1 MGRDMGDLNAAGH
14 KRASAANRVTWVGFV
29 VNLILTLFKLMAGV
43 VGHSGAMIADAMH
56 SLSDFATDIVVLVSF
71 RFAGKPADDG
81 HKYGHGKYETVAT
94 AIIGA
99 ALLLV
104 GAGIFWDGVVKVWN
118 SINGARLEAPGGI
131 ALIAAVVSIVVK
143 EWLFRYTEA
152 VGKRIN
158 SQAVVANAWHHRSD
172 AFSSIGTMIGIG
184 GAIALGERW
193 RVLDPIAAVVVSV
206 FIIKVAFEILTGSLM
221 ELTDASLSDAEEDEI
236 MRIAAACCGVSHP
249 HNLRT
254 RRIGPDIA
262 VDIHIR
268 VAADMRVDD
277 AHAITSN
284 IESKIRERF
293 GQTSFISI
301 HIEPETYVT
310 AGGAEG
316 KIRSNGL
323 KT

>member
-1 MGRDMGDLNAAGH
+1 MSDWNVAGH
-14 KRASAANRVTWVGFV
+14 KRASEANRVTWVGFV

-43 VGHSGAMIADAMH
+43 VGHSGAMVADAMH

-118 SINGARLEAPGGI
+118 SINGVRLEAPGGI
-131 ALIAAVVSIVVK
+131 ALAAAVVSIVAK
-143 EWLFRYTEA
+143 EWLYRYTEV

-193 RVLDPIAAVVVSV
+193 RVLDPIAAVVVSA
-206 FIIKVAFEILTGSLM
+206 FIIKVAFEILTGSLR
-221 ELTDASLSDAEEDEI
+221 ELTEASLSDKEEDEI
-236 MRIAAACCGVSHP
+236 MRIASAFCCVSHP

-277 AHAITSN
+277 AHAITSK

-310 AGGAEG
+310 EREAEG
-316 KIRSNGL
+316 EKNNGL
-323 KT
+323 QT